1 MESKTDFL
9 SLSDAL
15 VILLRRKGI
24 FALVFLLVL
33 SAALAHA
40 LLARKTWE
48 LTGTYQVGKFK
59 GELLEEGEFVAQK
72 FKDYSFLAN
81 ALAQAGISLDISLT
95 RMQKYIK
102 TEVVNEVKKTKDV
115 GLVQLNVRYKDREK
129 VHAIFKALTERMMA
143 DHAVLLARSIEVLK
157 DEEQGYRDLSQTLA
171 ESIATDEDL
180 SRKNAR
186 ETGEKTAPSL
196 LLLEHTISEKRS
208 LRSLLNKNL
217 HEVRLDAEAAT
228 TSFPSCLAAPPALPD
243 SPFKPKLPLNLLIG
257 FTLGLILAASAAFF
271 SELWCEE
278 VQPKMRARSSNS

>member
-15 VILLRRKGI
+15 VILLRRKNI
-24 FALVFLLVL
+24 FVLVFLLVVG
-33 SAALAHA
+33 AALAHA

-72 FKDYSFLAN
+72 FEDYSFLAN
-81 ALAQAGISLDISLT
+81 ALAEAGITLDISLT

-129 VHAIFKALTERMMA
+129 VHAIFKALTDRMMA
-143 DHAVLLARSIEVLK
+143 DHVVLLERSVAVLK
-157 DEEQGYRDLSQTLA
+157 DEEQGYRNLSQTLA
-171 ESIATDEDL
+171 DSIATDEDL
-180 SRKNAR
+180 SRKNA
-186 ETGEKTAPSL
+186 TAAGEKTAPSL

-208 LRSLLNKNL
+208 LRSLLNKNI
-217 HEVRLDAEAAT
+217 HEVRVDAEAAT
-228 TSFPSCLAAPPALPD
+228 TSFPSRLAAPPALPD
-243 SPFKPKLPLNLLIG
+243 SPYKPKLPLNLLIG
-257 FTLGLILAASAAFF
+257 FTLGLVLATAAAFMN
-271 SELWCEE
+271 ELWSEE
-278 VQPKMRARSSNS
+278 VLPKWQARSGIS